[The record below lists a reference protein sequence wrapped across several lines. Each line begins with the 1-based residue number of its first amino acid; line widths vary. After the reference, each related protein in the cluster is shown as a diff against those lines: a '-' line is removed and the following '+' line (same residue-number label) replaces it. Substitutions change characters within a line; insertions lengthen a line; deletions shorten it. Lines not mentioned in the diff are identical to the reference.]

1 MLIVIAIAFL
11 LVLGATIVAARL
23 VSDFVRFYER
33 MSRYSAA
40 MDEAEELEPNKEDE
54 Q

>member
-1 MLIVIAIAFL
+1 MLAGILIALL

-33 MSRYSAA
+33 MDRYGAL
-40 MDEAEELEPNKEDE
+40 MDEAEELEPTKEDE